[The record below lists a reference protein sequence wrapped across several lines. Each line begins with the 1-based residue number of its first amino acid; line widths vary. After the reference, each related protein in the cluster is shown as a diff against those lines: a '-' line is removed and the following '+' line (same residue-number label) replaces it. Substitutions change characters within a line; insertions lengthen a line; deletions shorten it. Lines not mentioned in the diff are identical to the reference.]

1 LAEVADS
8 RLKPFALE
16 SDPLQYAQK
25 SHPGN
30 GDTMA
35 PIKFGVGQ
43 SVLRKEDDA
52 LIRGKGR
59 YTDDHAPQPVLHA
72 LVLRSPHAHAK
83 FSINVAR
90 ARGLPGVAAILTA
103 EDVKDLGGLP
113 CLFNLEVDPFTG
125 PPYPILA
132 QGEVRHVGDAVAFVV
147 AETLDRARDALEAI
161 EVNWTPLPAVVGAA
175 NAVKPGA
182 PQVWPDHPGNVLFDV
197 PIGDKKAAEAAFAQA
212 HAVAEISIVN
222 PRVVTNFMET
232 RAAVCEYD
240 AKADRLT
247 LTVGSQG
254 SHRLR
259 EIIGGMVLKIP
270 LEKMRVICPDVGGG
284 FGTKL
289 FPYREYALIAVAAR
303 KLRKTVKWTA
313 DRADHFMGDAQGRDN
328 ITTARM
334 ALAEDGKFLG
344 MDVDLIGDMGAYLS
358 TFGPYIPHGGAG
370 MLPGLYDI
378 QAFHCRVRT
387 VFTNTVPVDAYRGAG
402 RPEAAYVVE
411 RLVDASARKLGMT
424 PDAIRR
430 KNFISPRAMPY
441 KTATGKIYDSGDFT
455 AHMKR
460 AMEIANWKEFPKRAK
475 AAKKQGLVRGIGLAT
490 YVEVC
495 GTMGEET
502 ANVRLDPNGDVTV
515 LIGTQSTG
523 QGHQTAYAQIVA
535 EQFGVAPE
543 RVNVVQGDTDLIPTG
558 LGTGGSASIPT
569 GGVSVERATR
579 ELGKNLR
586 EIAAEA
592 LETSPGDL
600 EINEGSVRIAG
611 TDRSVSFA
619 DLAKRPGVDPSKLNA
634 SATFTAADGTFPNGT
649 HLAEVEIDPA
659 TGIIKVLN
667 YVIVD
672 DFGVTLNPL
681 LLAGQ
686 VHGGAMQ
693 GIGQALMEQAVYNP
707 SDGQL
712 VTGTF
717 MDYALPRAA
726 DGPSF
731 VFETHNVPC
740 KTNPLGVKGAGEA
753 GAIGSCPAVVNA
765 IIEGLWREY
774 KIDHIDMPATAERVW
789 IAIREHQRQHSL

>member
-1 LAEVADS
+1 
-8 RLKPFALE
+8 
-16 SDPLQYAQK
+16 
-25 SHPGN
+25 
-30 GDTMA
+30 MA

-59 YTDDHAPQPVLHA
+59 YTDDHAPPAAMHA

-83 FSINVAR
+83 FTIDATR
-90 ARGLPGVAAILTA
+90 ARGLPGVAAILTPD
-103 EDVKDLGGLP
+103 DVRDLGGLP
-113 CLFNLEVDPFTG
+113 CLFNFEVDPFTG

-132 QGEVRHVGDAVAFVV
+132 QGEARHVGDAVAFVV
-147 AETLDRARDALEAI
+147 AETVDLARDAIEAI
-161 EVNWTPLPAVVGAA
+161 AVEWTPLPAVVGLA
-175 NAVKPGA
+175 NAVRKGA
-182 PQVWPDHPGNVLFDV
+182 PQVWPDQPGNLLFDV
-197 PIGDKKAAEAAFAQA
+197 PVGDREATEAAFAKA
-212 HAVAEISIVN
+212 HAVAEISVVN
-222 PRVVTNFMET
+222 PRVVTNFMEP
-232 RAAVCEYD
+232 RATVGEYD
-240 AKADRLT
+240 AKRDHLT
-247 LTVGSQG
+247 LTIGSQG

-259 EIIGGMVLKIP
+259 DVLCQNVLNMP
-270 LEKMRVICPDVGGG
+270 VENMRVICPDVGGG

-289 FPYREYALIAVAAR
+289 FPYREYALVAVAAR

-313 DRADHFMGDAQGRDN
+313 DRSDHFMGDAQGRDN
-328 ITTARM
+328 VTSARM
-334 ALAEDGKFLG
+334 ALAEDGKFLA
-344 MDVDLIGDMGAYLS
+344 MDVDLMSDMGAYLS

-411 RLVDASARKLGMT
+411 RLVDAAARKLGMT

-430 KNFISPRAMPY
+430 KNFIAPRAMPY

-460 AMEIANWKEFPKRAK
+460 AMEIADWKDFPKRAK
-475 AAKKQGLVRGIGLAT
+475 AAKKQGLVRGIGMSS

-502 ANVRLDPNGDVTV
+502 ANVRLDPNGDVTI
-515 LIGTQSTG
+515 LIGTQSSG
-523 QGHQTAYAQIVA
+523 QGHQTAYAQLVA
-535 EQFGVAPE
+535 EQFGLAPE
-543 RVNVVQGDTDLIPTG
+543 RVHIVQGDTDQVATG

-579 ELGKNLR
+579 ALGTKLK

-600 EINEGSVRIAG
+600 EIHEGVVRIAG
-611 TDRSVSFA
+611 TDRSISFV
-619 DLAKRPGVDPSKLNA
+619 DLAARPGVDPSKLNA
-634 SATFTAADGTFPNGT
+634 SATFTSADGTYPNGT

-659 TGIIKVLN
+659 TGVTRIVN

-693 GIGQALMEQAVYNP
+693 GIGQALMEQAVYDP
-707 SDGQL
+707 RDGQI
-712 VTGTF
+712 VTGSF

-731 VFETHNVPC
+731 TFETHNVPC

-765 IIEGLWREY
+765 IIEGLWREF

-789 IAIREHQRQHSL
+789 IAIREHQRRHSL

>member
-1 LAEVADS
+1 
-8 RLKPFALE
+8 
-16 SDPLQYAQK
+16 
-25 SHPGN
+25 
-30 GDTMA
+30 MA
-35 PIKFGVGQ
+35 APVKFGVGQ
-43 SVLRKEDDA
+43 SVLRKEDDK
-52 LIRGKGR
+52 LIRGKGS
-59 YTDDHAPQPVLHA
+59 YTDDHAPRASMHA
-72 LVLRSPHAHAK
+72 LVLRSPHAHATFTIDAGK
-83 FSINVAR
+83 AR
-90 ARGLPGVAAILTA
+90 RLPGVGAIFTA
-103 EDVKDLGGLP
+103 EDVRELGGLP
-113 CLFNLEVDPFTG
+113 CLFNLEDHPFTA
-125 PPYPILA
+125 PPYSILA
-132 QGEVRHVGDAVAFVV
+132 ERIVRHVGDAVAFVV
-147 AETLDRARDALEAI
+147 AETIDQARDAIEAI
-161 EVNWTPLPAVVGAA
+161 EIDWTPLPAVVGLA
-175 NAVKPGA
+175 NAVKSGA
-182 PQVWPDHPGNVLFDV
+182 PQVWPDHAGNVLFDV
-197 PIGDKKAAEAAFAQA
+197 PIGDKKATEAAFAGA
-212 HAVAEISIVN
+212 YAVAQVSIVN

-232 RAAVCEYD
+232 RAAVAEYD
-240 AKADRLT
+240 TGRDHLT
-247 LTVGSQG
+247 LTIGSQG

-259 EIIGGMVLKIP
+259 DILCQNVLNIP
-270 LEKMRVICPDVGGG
+270 VEKMRVICPDVGGG

-289 FPYREYALIAVAAR
+289 FPYREYALVAVAAK

-328 ITTARM
+328 VTTAKM

-344 MDVDLIGDMGAYLS
+344 MDVDLMGDMGAYLS

-411 RLVDASARKLGMT
+411 RLVDACARKLRMA

-430 KNFISPRAMPY
+430 RNFIAPKAMPY
-441 KTATGKIYDSGDFT
+441 TTATGKVYDSGDFT
-455 AHMKR
+455 AHMNR
-460 AMEIANWKEFPKRAK
+460 AMEVADWKDFSRRAR
-475 AAKKQGLVRGIGLAT
+475 AAKKHGLVRGIGMST

-502 ANVRLDPNGDVTV
+502 AHVRLDPDGGVTV
-515 LIGTQSTG
+515 LIGTQSSG

-535 EQFGVAPE
+535 EQFGLSPE
-543 RVNVVQGDTDLIPTG
+543 RVHVFQGDTDMIATG
-558 LGTGGSASIPT
+558 LGTGGSASIPS

-579 ELGKNLR
+579 TLGLNLR
-586 EIAAEA
+586 DIAAGA
-592 LETSPGDL
+592 LETSADDL
-600 EINEGSVRIAG
+600 EIADGIIRVAG
-611 TDRSVSFA
+611 TDRAISFS
-619 DLAKRPGVDPSKLNA
+619 DLAKEPGADPAKLTA
-634 SATFTAADGTFPNGT
+634 SATFASADGTFPNGT
-649 HLAEVEIDPA
+649 HVAEVEIDPA
-659 TGIIKVLN
+659 TGIIKIVN

-693 GIGQALMEQAVYNP
+693 GIGQALMEQAVYDP
-707 SDGQL
+707 KDGQL

-731 VFETHNVPC
+731 VFETRNVPC
-740 KTNPLGVKGAGEA
+740 TTNPLGVKGAGEA

-765 IIEGLWREY
+765 IVEGLWREY

-789 IAIREHQRQHSL
+789 IAIREHHRRHSL